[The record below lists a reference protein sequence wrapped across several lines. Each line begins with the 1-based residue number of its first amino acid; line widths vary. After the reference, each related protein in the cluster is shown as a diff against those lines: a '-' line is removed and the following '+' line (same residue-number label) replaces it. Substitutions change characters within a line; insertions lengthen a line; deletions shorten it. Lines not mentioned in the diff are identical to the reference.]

1 MTILISFF
9 TLVMG
14 IIIARLSSNLIKRII
29 RETNSHKLIKNK
41 FKKVSSLDKILPNLT
56 RIIIYLITINLILD
70 QQEINIKKSV
80 IIFSILILSLILLSF
95 KDLLP
100 NIVVGIYLKLF
111 KRIKLEETIRINDIE
126 GKIKRI
132 SIFEVTILTK
142 KKELISIPN
151 IDLLKKL

>member
-29 RETNSHKLIKNK
+29 RETNSHKLLKNK

-56 RIIIYLITINLILD
+56 RIVIYLITIN
-70 QQEINIKKSV
+70 V
-80 IIFSILILSLILLSF
+80 
-95 KDLLP
+95 
-100 NIVVGIYLKLF
+100 
-111 KRIKLEETIRINDIE
+111 IE